1 MRSTTTFL
9 SSIHENKK
17 MLLYLI
23 FLIIS
28 PFIFYTIFS
37 NILIPETPSYIYKGW
52 TKYNE
57 PEFIFKQTIS
67 IAIFGMVIFATLL
80 FWKYRVPVAMAGTAL
95 LLLGGFVDISTLVE
109 YMNIPVILFLLC
121 MMVVVS
127 YIRSLGFFD
136 YFLERTMLAT
146 KFEPKLLLVFF
157 VLMSAFMAAAVD
169 EVSSILFMSVLIF
182 DLAKR
187 FDINPI
193 PYLICAIFATN
204 IGSSATVLGNP
215 VGIYVAFYADLTF
228 GDFLMWSTPAAVL
241 SALIIIPILFKNFNI
256 FLNEF
261 RAKIVAKEITSGVP
275 TLTGESKK
283 GGILFLIMITLLALH
298 STLEVLLELPTNSLL
313 IAIPLCLASYVLLSL
328 KDEAASFFEKNVEWW
343 TIVYFMFLFSI
354 SSTVEFTGVSAKLSI
369 LLIDLYKFLAEI
381 LPSPFQIIVIFI
393 LAVIIIGTLSSLV
406 DNIVSVAVFLPI
418 ISEVVALNV
427 PFGGILW
434 WSTLIGG
441 CYFGNAT
448 PIGSTANIVML
459 GLLDKRY
466 NKSIS
471 FRSWISLGLKI
482 SLLTS
487 LIASS
492 YVLLLKIMWG

>member
-1 MRSTTTFL
+1 MT
-9 SSIHENKK
+9 
-17 MLLYLI
+17 
-23 FLIIS
+23 
-28 PFIFYTIFS
+28 
-37 NILIPETPSYIYKGW
+37 G
-52 TKYNE
+52 
-57 PEFIFKQTIS
+57 
-67 IAIFGMVIFATLL
+67 A
-80 FWKYRVPVAMAGTAL
+80 AL
-95 LLLGGFVDISTLVE
+95 LLLGGFVDINTLVE

-127 YIRSLGFFD
+127 YIRNLGFFD

-187 FDINPI
+187 FDIEPI

-228 GDFLMWSTPAAVL
+228 GDFLVWSTPAVVL
-241 SALIIIPILFKNFNI
+241 STLLIIPILSKNFNT
-256 FLNEF
+256 FLGEF
-261 RAKIVAKEITSGVP
+261 RKKIIVKQIAPEAPK
-275 TLTGESKK
+275 LTAEAKK
-283 GGILFLIMITLLALH
+283 GGILFSIMITLLALH
-298 STLEVLLELPTNSLL
+298 STLETLLGLPTNSLL
-313 IAIPLCLASYVLLSL
+313 VAIPLGLASYVLLSL
-328 KDEAASFFEKNVEWW
+328 KEEAASFFEKNIEWW
-343 TIVYFMFLFSI
+343 TLVYFMFLFSI

-369 LLIDLYKFLAEI
+369 LFIEVYKFFAGI
-381 LPSPFQIIVIFI
+381 LPSPFQIIVLFI
-393 LAVIIIGTLSSLV
+393 SAVIIIGALSSV
-406 DNIVSVAVFLPI
+406 IDNIVAVAVFLPI
-418 ISEVVALNV
+418 IAEVVALNI
-427 PFGGILW
+427 PFGDILW

-466 NKSIS
+466 NKSVS
-471 FRSWISLGLKI
+471 FKSWISLGLKI

-492 YVLLLKIMWG
+492 YVLLIKIIWG